1 MSQYIF
7 IVANNI
13 LRPLEVGVETKDNM
27 IIIEDE
33 NRLLSIYDD
42 EQNCYTNPYTN
53 LPVIRSVQIGMDF
66 SAVEKDLFGYIKD
79 AML

>member
-27 IIIEDE
+27 IIIE
-33 NRLLSIYDD
+33 D